1 MVMTSGTKKEFYM
14 KWNMYLIGVV
24 ALSIVF
30 LMAGC
35 SKPAT
40 TAIPT
45 TVVTTSTIPTTT
57 PPQNNRQFGQ
67 TIDWATTAAKLG
79 VTEQQLRDALNI
91 SGGGFPDI
99 AAAATKLG
107 VTEQALRDA
116 MGFTESGFPSGGV
129 QGGARPAIDYAAAAV
144 KLGVTEEQLR
154 AALGDMSQGRPDFT
168 AAANKLGVTVEA
180 LQAALGFQPGIFPG
194 GVLTIPPSGSP

>member
-1 MVMTSGTKKEFYM
+1 M
-14 KWNMYLIGVV
+14 KWNRYMTGVV

-30 LMAGC
+30 LTAGC
-35 SKPAT
+35 SSKPAAST
-40 TAIPT
+40 TLTNVA
-45 TVVTTSTIPTTT
+45 TTSATPTPTTT
-57 PPQNNRQFGQ
+57 APQNNRQFGQ
-67 TIDWATTAAKLG
+67 AMDWAGAAAKLG

-91 SGGGFPDI
+91 TGGGIPDI

-116 MGFTESGFPSGGV
+116 MGFTGSGFPGGGF
-129 QGGARPAIDYAAAAV
+129 QGGAGPAIDYAAAAA

-154 AALGDMSQGRPDFT
+154 AALGDMSQGQLDFT

-194 GVLTIPPSGSP
+194 GILTIPPTGSP